1 VWNIK
6 KKTTTIQKARL
17 THTSDVQS
25 FGNGC
30 NIVTLLY
37 AGNSSFTF
45 FLLFPSSER
54 NSALGFKVLYLTA
67 AMPREGKG
75 ISSIPEILLKFKIFQ
90 MILQAIVAC
99 ANHRSGWPWLE
110 QAFGSLIS
118 YLKISK
124 AISRNLHL
132 SNQRDCY
139 SVILFNS
146 IIWLQL
152 TVFAEPHHSY
162 NYGRTKLLWLF

>member
-1 VWNIK
+1 MLKVSQICIAASVKYLK

-54 NSALGFKVLYLTA
+54 NSALGLKVLYLTA
-67 AMPREGKG
+67 AMPREDKG
-75 ISSIPEILLKFKIFQ
+75 ISSIPDFTSNRCLCQSSLLFSHF
-90 MILQAIVAC
+90 V
-99 ANHRSGWPWLE
+99 
-110 QAFGSLIS
+110 
-118 YLKISK
+118 
-124 AISRNLHL
+124 
-132 SNQRDCY
+132 
-139 SVILFNS
+139 
-146 IIWLQL
+146 
-152 TVFAEPHHSY
+152 
-162 NYGRTKLLWLF
+162 